1 MFANFIF
8 TFTIFMRFMDII
20 VLSNLWVGIINKVF
34 KLFSLIKLCLLFQMI
49 SLHYAIIHENI
60 EIVKLLLSNEK
71 LNVNEYYILIYKKNS
86 YDFK

>member
-1 MFANFIF
+1 
-8 TFTIFMRFMDII
+8 
-20 VLSNLWVGIINKVF
+20 
-34 KLFSLIKLCLLFQMI
+34 MI